1 MCYTII
7 LIDKY
12 GGQKLPSIYISKW
25 VEAARC
31 WKTKKEVLIAVG
43 NFQNNKENQPLLTKY
58 IISVEKSDSSD
69 IKRIIN
75 SNSYRYFNF
84 FVRPAYTYFIKVQ
97 IRTQYMYTDYYLK
110 VNCTREK
117 LQLYNFLQI
126 KLLSMDY
133 FCNNSPKLFED
144 TQNLR
149 TNFYKYVSKYIVI
162 SNKFFIMHEFKLEQS
177 SGESYWL
184 ESLKQQLLTLTN
196 SVTNSNKLI
205 PQPSLWGTNFNIL

>member
-1 MCYTII
+1 MSYTII

-12 GGQKLPSIYISKW
+12 GKQKLPSTYISKRT
-25 VEAARC
+25 EGARC
-31 WKTKKEVLIAVG
+31 WKTKKEALIAVG
-43 NFQNNKENQPLLTKY
+43 NFQNNKENQFLLTKY
-58 IISVEKSDSSD
+58 TISIEKSSSSNVNN
-69 IKRIIN
+69 IIDLK
-75 SNSYRYFNF
+75 SSGSFKF

-177 SGESYWL
+177 SGEDYWL
-184 ESLKQQLLTLTN
+184 EPLKQQLLTLTN
-196 SVTNSNKLI
+196 IVTNSNKLI
-205 PQPSLWGTNFNIL
+205 PQPSLWSTNFNIL